1 MLKKS
6 LSVLI
11 LLLFTMSILAGCGG
25 GIGNTSKKLVSPADY
40 NYSDSKDRIAIGG
53 MEESSKAE
61 VKFSEAN
68 GAAENISSNLE
79 TEAGAVP
86 SSSEANGIT
95 TTTSTSSDNAL
106 NNAILSQRKII
117 RNAFVAIEVENFDSA
132 YSRIKS
138 MISAYGFIQ
147 ESNIKKDKVHVAE
160 GEKSI
165 TRGTIIIRVD
175 KDRFDSVLGD
185 LKGLG
190 TLINENIKSDDVTDK
205 FFDTESRLRLIK
217 YEETRLEEYL
227 KKTSDPDTIFKIESR
242 LTNIRHE
249 IESLTGNLNKMK
261 DLVQLSTITIEM
273 SEKYPESKPQ
283 KEATYWEKLKD
294 SFAESIEGVVDFFS
308 ELLLVIVQL
317 LPVLVVLAVI
327 LFAVIMFYKKVLNK
341 RFRLVSKKA
350 KEKKIEYYD
359 EGEEQIEG
367 KNEEE
372 NEDENIEK

>member
-40 NYSDSKDRIAIGG
+40 NYSDPKDRIAIGG